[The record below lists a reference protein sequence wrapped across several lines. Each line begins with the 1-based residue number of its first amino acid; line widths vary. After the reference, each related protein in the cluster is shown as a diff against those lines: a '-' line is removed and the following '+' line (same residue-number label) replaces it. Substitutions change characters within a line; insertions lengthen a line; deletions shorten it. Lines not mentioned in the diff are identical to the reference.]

1 MYDRILLATDGS
13 EASADA
19 IEHAVAL
26 AEATGATLHALYV
39 VDEDVYSAY
48 SGDEY
53 VQEHEGLESGLEEAG
68 EDALAAVE
76 SAADDVTVVTELVHG
91 RPSDEILAYGNDHDV
106 DLIVVGTRERSA
118 AYRNL
123 LGSVTERV
131 VRIASRPVTV
141 VKTQVED

>member
-13 EASADA
+13 EASAEA
-19 IEHAVAL
+19 VEHAVAL

-53 VQEHEGLESGLEEAG
+53 VQEHEGLESGLVESG

-76 SAADDVTVVTELVHG
+76 SAADDVDVVTELVHG
-91 RPSDEILAYGNDHDV
+91 RPSDEILAYGNEHDV

-141 VKTQVED
+141 VKTQVD

>member
-1 MYDRILLATDGS
+1 MYDSILLATDGS
-13 EASADA
+13 EASAEA
-19 IEHAVAL
+19 TEHAVAL

-53 VQEHEGLESGLEEAG
+53 VQEHEGLESGLEEEG
-68 EDALAAVE
+68 EDALAEVAA
-76 SAADDVTVVTELVHG
+76 AADGSVDVVTELVHG
-91 RPSDEILAYGNDHDV
+91 TPSDEILAYGNEHDV

-141 VKTQVED
+141 VKTQID